1 MDQKTSLRF
10 QLISAWC
17 GPAFLVTF
25 VLFWGVIGRNIPN
38 PSPALSAANLA
49 ARYSHNLGEIRL
61 GLHRRSH
68 HGCVVYALVFLY
80 QRADGADRGRVPGAG

>member
-25 VLFWGVIGRNIPN
+25 VLFWGVIGHNIPN

-49 ARYSHNLGEIRL
+49 ARYSQHLGEIRL
-61 GLHRRSH
+61 GFI
-68 HGCVVYALVFLY
+68 VALIIGRFVHAVVFLY
-80 QRADGADRGRVPGAG
+80 QRPDGADRGRVPGAG

>member
-25 VLFWGVIGRNIPN
+25 V
-38 PSPALSAANLA
+38 
-49 ARYSHNLGEIRL
+49 
-61 GLHRRSH
+61 
-68 HGCVVYALVFLY
+68 
-80 QRADGADRGRVPGAG
+80 